1 MVKMSSGG
9 QDAKFFARVRAHV
22 AYTHLKRKPFFNC
35 HLSCLSTVPGEI
47 HDIARNLEPMKS
59 TLLSA

>member
-22 AYTHLKRKPFFNC
+22 AYTHSTTVTFSNC
-35 HLSCLSTVPGEI
+35 HLPCLRTVPGEI
-47 HDIARNLEPMKS
+47 YDNVRHLEPMKS
-59 TLLSA
+59 TL